1 MYNDADFSGPAGIVN
16 FGQSVWGNA
25 RQQGSVITCQHGA
38 TECKMNTLQNC
49 AIALAGK
56 NTSQWV
62 SMVHCLET
70 HGVNQQKFLT
80 TCATAADYDLA
91 ALNTCWTGAQGK
103 ALDQAAFKA
112 TPSDHQYVPWVTV
125 NGVNICT
132 EAGCDTVL
140 ADVCAAYKG
149 ATKPAACGK
158 LPAAPEAAPRAD
170 GAHTGCP
177 VEW

>member
-1 MYNDADFSGPAGIVN
+1 
-16 FGQSVWGNA
+16 
-25 RQQGSVITCQHGA
+25 
-38 TECKMNTLQNC
+38 MNTAQNC
-49 AIALAGK
+49 LIALAAG
-56 NTSQWV
+56 NVSQWLPAI
-62 SMVHCLET
+62 HCLEGYGT
-70 HGVNQQKFLT
+70 KQEKHLSE
-80 TCATAADYDLA
+80 CATAAGYAVADV
-91 ALNTCWTGAQGK
+91 NTCWKGAQGK

-158 LPAAPEAAPRAD
+158 LAAAPEAAPRAD